1 VTAQV
6 PGQAPGRL
14 WGVGVGPGDPELIT
28 LKAARLIAAADVV
41 AFHSGTAGRSIARTI
56 AGDLVRED
64 AVEELLI
71 YPVTT
76 GTTDHPQGYYGA
88 VEDFYDASAERLAKH
103 LDAGRDVVVLAEGD
117 PMFYSSYS
125 YLHERLA
132 GRYACEVVPGITSVS
147 ASTAALALPIS
158 RHEDVLTVLPGTLGV
173 PELARRLAG
182 TDAAAIMKLGR
193 TFSSVVEALRQ
204 AGRLDEARYVE
215 RASTGR
221 ERVLAVRDVDP
232 DQVPYFS
239 MVLVPGSD
247 RRADAADRA
256 GSARG
261 PVAAGTT
268 VGRLLV
274 VGLGPGPDAWV
285 TPEVA
290 AALADVEHVVGYG
303 PYVDRV
309 PPRPGL
315 RLHASGN
322 TVELDRAR
330 EAFALAA
337 SGAQVAIVSGGD
349 AGVFGMAAA
358 AYEVADEF
366 PAVSVEVLPGLTA
379 AQAVAARAGAPLG
392 ADYAVLSLSDRLKPW
407 DLVERRLRA
416 AAEADL
422 VLAIYNPAS
431 RSRDWQVGAARDV
444 LLEVR
449 APETVVVVGRDVGR
463 SEESVVVTTLG
474 ALDPA
479 SVDMKTLL
487 IIGSSATRVTDAGQ
501 VWTPRSSAAGASPT
515 TGPSRPSGKVFP
527 PVA

>member
-1 VTAQV
+1 VTEN
-6 PGQAPGRL
+6 APGRL

-41 AFHSGTAGRSIARTI
+41 AYHSGTAGRSIARTI
-56 AGDLVRED
+56 AGDLVGDD

-88 VEDFYDASAERLAKH
+88 VSDFYDSSAERLAKH

-125 YLHERLA
+125 YLHDRLA
-132 GRYACEVVPGITSVS
+132 DRYDCRVVPGITSVS
-147 ASTAALALPIS
+147 ASTAALATPVA

-182 TDAAAIMKLGR
+182 TDAVAIMKLGR
-193 TFSSVVEALRQ
+193 TFSGVVEALRQ

-215 RASTGR
+215 RASTGA

-232 DQVPYFS
+232 DRVPYFA

-256 GSARG
+256 ASAPTPAPATRG
-261 PVAAGTT
+261 LRDHA
-268 VGRLLV
+268 GRLLV
-274 VGLGPGPDAWV
+274 IGLGPGPDAWV

-290 AALADVEHVVGYG
+290 AALAEVEHVVGYG

-309 PPRPGL
+309 PARAGL
-315 RLHASGN
+315 QRHASGN

-337 SGAQVAIVSGGD
+337 TGARVAIVSGGD

-366 PAVSVEVLPGLTA
+366 PDVSVDVLPGLTA

-407 DLVERRLRA
+407 ELVERRLRA

-422 VLAIYNPAS
+422 VLALYNPAS
-431 RSRDWQVGAARDV
+431 RSRDWQVAAARDL

-449 APETVVVVGRDVGR
+449 GPETVVVLGRDVGR
-463 SEESVVVTTLG
+463 AEESVVVTTL
-474 ALDPA
+474 AELDPA
-479 SVDMKTLL
+479 AVDMKTLV
-487 IIGSSATRVTDAGQ
+487 IIGSSATRVTATGQ
-501 VWTPRSSAAGASPT
+501 VWTPRS
-515 TGPSRPSGKVFP
+515 TG
-527 PVA
+527 

>member
-1 VTAQV
+1 MSEH
-6 PGQAPGRL
+6 APGRL
-14 WGVGVGPGDPELIT
+14 YGVGVGPGDPELIT
-28 LKAARLIAAADVV
+28 RKAARLIAAADVV
-41 AFHSGTAGRSIARTI
+41 AYHSGTAGRSIARTI
-56 AGDLVRED
+56 AGDLVGED

-76 GTTDHPQGYYGA
+76 GTTDHPLGYYGA
-88 VEDFYDASAERLAKH
+88 VNDFYDESAERLAKH

-132 GRYACEVVPGITSVS
+132 DRYACEVVPGITSVS
-147 ASTAALALPIS
+147 ASTAALATPVA
-158 RHEDVLTVLPGTLGV
+158 RHEDVLTVLPGTLPV

-182 TDAAAIMKLGR
+182 SDAVAIMKLGR
-193 TFSSVVEALRQ
+193 TFAGVVEALRQ

-215 RASTGR
+215 RASTGA

-232 DQVPYFS
+232 DHVPYFA

-247 RRADAADRA
+247 RRADSADRVGAAAPA
-256 GSARG
+256 GVRTGSLG
-261 PVAAGTT
+261 
-268 VGRLLV
+268 GRLLV

-290 AALADVEHVVGYG
+290 AALAEVEHVVGYG

-322 TVELDRAR
+322 TVEVDRAR
-330 EAFALAA
+330 EAFLLAA
-337 SGAQVAIVSGGD
+337 AGERVAIVSGGD

-358 AYEVADEF
+358 AYEVADDF
-366 PAVSVEVLPGLTA
+366 PGVHVEVLPGLTA

-407 DLVERRLRA
+407 ELVERRLRA

-422 VLAIYNPAS
+422 VLALYNPAS

-449 APETVVVVGRDVGR
+449 GPETVVVVGRDVGR
-463 SEESVVVTTLG
+463 TEESVVVTTLG

-487 IIGSSATRVTDAGQ
+487 IIGSSATRTTAAGQ
-501 VWTPRSSAAGASPT
+501 VWTPRS
-515 TGPSRPSGKVFP
+515 TG
-527 PVA
+527 

>member
-1 VTAQV
+1 MTAR
-6 PGQAPGRL
+6 APGRL
-14 WGVGVGPGDPELIT
+14 RGVGVGPGDPELVT

-41 AFHSGTAGRSIARTI
+41 AYHSGTAGRSIARGI
-56 AGDLVRED
+56 VDDLVRED
-64 AVEELLI
+64 AVEELLV

-76 GTTDHPQGYYGA
+76 GTTDHPLGYYGA
-88 VEDFYDASAERLAKH
+88 IDDFYDASAERLARH

-125 YLHERLA
+125 YLHDRLSD
-132 GRYACEVVPGITSVS
+132 RYDCAVVPGVTAVS
-147 ASTAALALPIS
+147 AATAALATPVA

-193 TFSSVVEALRQ
+193 TFRGVVEALRQ
-204 AGRLDEARYVE
+204 AGRLAEARYVE
-215 RASTGR
+215 RASTGA
-221 ERVLAVRDVDP
+221 ERVLPVSEVDP
-232 DQVPYFS
+232 DQVPYFA
-239 MVLVPGSD
+239 MVLVPGAD

-256 GSARG
+256 SAAPSPR
-261 PVAAGTT
+261 PDGTAT
-268 VGRLLV
+268 DGRLLV
-274 VGLGPGPDAWV
+274 VGLGPGPDDWV
-285 TPEVA
+285 TPEA
-290 AALADVEHVVGYG
+290 AGALAEVGHVVGYG

-315 RLHASGN
+315 QRHASGN

-330 EAFALAA
+330 AAFALAA
-337 SGAQVAIVSGGD
+337 TGEQVAIVSGGD

-366 PAVSVEVLPGLTA
+366 PRVSVEVLPGVTA

-407 DLVERRLRA
+407 ELVERRLRA
-416 AAEADL
+416 AAGADL
-422 VLAIYNPAS
+422 VLALYNPAS
-431 RSRDWQVGAARDV
+431 RSRDWQVRAARDL

-449 APETVVVVGRDVGR
+449 GPATVVVLGRDVGR
-463 SEESVVVTTLG
+463 AEESVVITTLG

-479 SVDMKTLL
+479 VVDMKTLV
-487 IIGSSATRVTDAGQ
+487 IVGSSATRVTGDGK
-501 VWTPRSSAAGASPT
+501 VWTPRS
-515 TGPSRPSGKVFP
+515 TG
-527 PVA
+527 

>member
-1 VTAQV
+1 MTGPV
-6 PGQAPGRL
+6 PPPVPGRL
-14 WGVGVGPGDPELIT
+14 HGVGVGPGDPELIT

-41 AFHSGTAGRSIARTI
+41 AYHSGTAGRSIARTI
-56 AGDLVRED
+56 AGDLVGED

-76 GTTDHPQGYYGA
+76 GTTDHPLGYYGA

-125 YLHERLA
+125 YLHDRLA
-132 GRYACEVVPGITSVS
+132 DRYACEVVPGVTSVS
-147 ASTAALALPIS
+147 ASTAALATPVA
-158 RHEDVLTVLPGTLGV
+158 RHEDVLTILPGTLGV

-193 TFSSVVEALRQ
+193 TFRGVVEALRQ

-221 ERVLAVRDVDP
+221 ERVLPVRDVDP
-232 DQVPYFS
+232 DQVPYFA

-256 GSARG
+256 SSSPTSLSSTAD
-261 PVAAGTT
+261 P
-268 VGRLLV
+268 GRPADGGQLLV
-274 VGLGPGPDAWV
+274 VGLGPGPDAWL

-290 AALADVEHVVGYG
+290 AALGTVEHVYGYG
-303 PYVDRV
+303 PYVERV

-315 RLHASGN
+315 ELHASGN

-330 EAFALAA
+330 RAFVMAA
-337 SGAQVAIVSGGD
+337 GGARVAIVSGGD

-366 PAVSVEVLPGLTA
+366 PGVRVEVLPGLTA

-407 DLVERRLRA
+407 ELVERRLRA

-422 VLAIYNPAS
+422 VLALYNPAS
-431 RSRDWQVGAARDV
+431 RSRDWQVAAARDV

-449 APETVVVVGRDVGR
+449 GPETVVVLGRDVGR
-463 SEESVVVTTLG
+463 AEESVVVTTL
-474 ALDPA
+474 ADLDPA
-479 SVDMKTLL
+479 AVDMKTLV
-487 IIGSSATRVTDAGQ
+487 IIGSSATRVTGAGQ
-501 VWTPRSSAAGASPT
+501 VWTPRSTA
-515 TGPSRPSGKVFP
+515 
-527 PVA
+527 

>member
-1 VTAQV
+1 MTGIV
-6 PGQAPGRL
+6 PGRL
-14 WGVGVGPGDPELIT
+14 HGVGVGPGDPELIT

-41 AFHSGTAGRSIARTI
+41 AYHSGTAGRSIARTI

-88 VEDFYDASAERLAKH
+88 VEDFYDDSAERLAKH

-125 YLHERLA
+125 YVHARLA
-132 GRYACEVVPGITSVS
+132 DRYACEVVPGVTSVS
-147 ASTAALALPIS
+147 ASTAALANPVA

-173 PELARRLAG
+173 PELARRLAA
-182 TDAAAIMKLGR
+182 TDAAAVMKLGR
-193 TFSSVVEALRQ
+193 TFRGVVEALRQ
-204 AGRLDEARYVE
+204 AGRLDDALYVE

-221 ERVLAVRDVDP
+221 ERVLPVREVDP
-232 DQVPYFS
+232 DHVPYFA
-239 MVLVPGSD
+239 MVIVPGAD
-247 RRADAADRA
+247 RRADSADRA
-256 GSARG
+256 ASAVPAPG
-261 PVAAGTT
+261 TPAAADG
-268 VGRLLV
+268 GRLLV

-290 AALADVEHVVGYG
+290 AALGEVGHVYGYG
-303 PYVDRV
+303 PYVERV
-309 PPRPGL
+309 TPRPGL
-315 RLHASGN
+315 ELHASGN

-330 EAFALAA
+330 EAFVTAA
-337 SGAQVAIVSGGD
+337 TGAQVAIVSGGD

-358 AYEVADEF
+358 AYEVAHEF
-366 PAVSVEVLPGLTA
+366 PDVRVEVLPGVTA

-449 APETVVVVGRDVGR
+449 GPETVVVVGRDVGR

-479 SVDMKTLL
+479 TVDMKTLL

-501 VWTPRSSAAGASPT
+501 VWTPRSTA
-515 TGPSRPSGKVFP
+515 
-527 PVA
+527 